1 MKKKVKYFVLTYIPV
16 HDDLPDDSEFYHE
29 ELDDAV
35 NELEQQTL
43 LFPQNHHELIEVI
56 ENDDGSV
63 ERKYVDLYQNSTSD

>member
-29 ELDDAV
+29 ELEDAV

-63 ERKYVDLYQNSTSD
+63 EQKYVDLYQNSTSD